1 MAKKLPGFDE
11 KLGAAFLDS
20 VPTSPGV
27 YEWQDA
33 AGQTLYV
40 GKAKDLRKRLRQY
53 RNATRR
59 KATRKQWEIV
69 RAAASLRLH
78 PADSELA
85 ALLRENELIQAL
97 RPPLNVSGAF
107 EFLYPAIGL
116 RRRDHE
122 LDLVCTT
129 TPEPFFDFLFVGV
142 FRSASVT
149 RAAFA
154 SLVELLGH
162 LGHIEPSRR
171 VTDVPKVPFSRV
183 VRLRRLPKSLDD
195 ALLAF
200 LRGEGKS
207 ALRPL
212 VLALVERPGARGHRE
227 DTQEH
232 LEVLASFSLEECE
245 PLRAALRSTGRAVDA
260 LLPQRER
267 DRTFLSARDDAAKS
281 LR

>member
-1 MAKKLPGFDE
+1 MAKKQPGFDE
-11 KLGAAFLDS
+11 KLGAGFLDS
-20 VPTSPGV
+20 VPSSPGV

-33 AGQTLYV
+33 DGQTLYV

-69 RAAASLRLH
+69 RAATSLRFH
-78 PADSELA
+78 ITDSELA
-85 ALLRENELIQAL
+85 ALLRENELIQSL
-97 RPPLNVSGAF
+97 RPALNVSGAF
-107 EFLYPAIGL
+107 EFMYPAIGL

-129 TPEPFFDFLFVGV
+129 TPEAFDGFLFVGV
-142 FRSASVT
+142 FRSQAST

-154 SLVELLGH
+154 SLVELLAHVGH
-162 LGHIEPSRR
+162 VEPSRR

-183 VRLRRLPKSLDD
+183 VRLRRLPAHVDA

-200 LRGEGKS
+200 LRGEGKG

-212 VLALVERPGARGHRE
+212 VLALLERPGARRHCE

-232 LEVLASFSLEECE
+232 LASLARFSLEECE
-245 PLRAALRSTGRAVDA
+245 PLRAALLSTGKPVDA
-260 LLPQRER
+260 LLPQCDR
-267 DRTFLSARDDAAKS
+267 DRTFLSAKPVP
-281 LR
+281 

>member
-1 MAKKLPGFDE
+1 MAKRQPGFDE

-33 AGQTLYV
+33 QGQTLYV

-69 RAAASLRLH
+69 RAATSVRVH
-78 PADSELA
+78 TADSELA
-85 ALLRENELIQAL
+85 ALLRENELIQSL
-97 RPPLNVSGAF
+97 RPRLNVSGAF

-129 TPEPFFDFLFVGV
+129 TPDPFVDFVFGGV
-142 FRSASVT
+142 YRAQALT
-149 RAAFA
+149 RAAFE
-154 SLVELLGH
+154 SLVALLAHIGH
-162 LGHIEPSRR
+162 VEPSRR
-171 VTDVPKVPFSRV
+171 VTDLPKVPFSRV
-183 VRLRRLPKSLDD
+183 VRLRRLPSALDA

-200 LRGEGKS
+200 LRGEGKA
-207 ALRPL
+207 ALREL
-212 VLALVERPGARGHRE
+212 VLTLVERPGARGHRE

-232 LEVLASFSLEECE
+232 LELLAQFSLEECE
-245 PLRAALRSTGRAVDA
+245 PLRSALLSTGRAVDA
-260 LLPQRER
+260 FLPQRDR
-267 DRTFLSARDDAAKS
+267 DRVFLSAKG
-281 LR
+281 

>member
-20 VPTSPGV
+20 VPPSPGV

-53 RNATRR
+53 RNATHK

-69 RAAASLRLH
+69 RAATSLRFH
-78 PADSELA
+78 PTDSELA

-116 RRRDHE
+116 RRREHE

-129 TPEPFFDFLFVGV
+129 TPEPFHDFIFVGV
-142 FRSASVT
+142 FRSPSGT

-154 SLVELLGH
+154 SLVELLAH
-162 LGHIEPSRR
+162 LGHLEPTRR

-183 VRLRRLPKSLDD
+183 VRLRRLPKPLDE
-195 ALLAF
+195 ALLGF

-212 VLALVERPGARGHRE
+212 VLALLERPGARGHRE

-232 LEVLASFSLEECE
+232 LQLLASFSQEECE
-245 PLRAALRSTGRAVDA
+245 PLRAALLLTGKALDA
-260 LLPQRER
+260 LLPQRDR
-267 DRTFLSARDDAAKS
+267 DRTFLSAKDDPGKS